1 MHFSLLCRKN
11 AFPIKHYWIGANYS
25 LEKKKQCL
33 SCGKE
38 HLLCRHHRKSET
50 QLAIL
55 GAARQGGGWGG
66 TKQNTCPPA
75 LAHHYRGGNAA
86 FPVPAHGKEGFAR
99 QNVSLRLHKTAPG
112 SNRQGFRKVIICQD
126 E

>member
-55 GAARQGGGWGG
+55 GAARQGGGGG
-66 TKQNTCPPA
+66 EEQNKIPVLLPWHIITGVEMQPSLCLPMGRRA
-75 LAHHYRGGNAA
+75 LRG
-86 FPVPAHGKEGFAR
+86 R
-99 QNVSLRLHKTAPG
+99 M
-112 SNRQGFRKVIICQD
+112 
-126 E
+126 